1 MWTTHCAAAIGTF
14 MNNFKNKVIHFYK
27 YFVNKVCDNKYMK
40 KLKQLFVFLKA
51 PLVLLNH
58 EGTFYIWPVFMII
71 CGLVPCVVCVFNGNY
86 KQVFVDGSFYTYA
99 IGILMPLI
107 FDALISFVI
116 SKRSRRSKMSFVQL
130 KAVYILFAFLIVL
143 ISSIAYGSVA
153 KASIWLQI
161 IIFLATSII
170 AFLLYLCIHMTEF
183 HTFVKDYDDKDY
195 YIEQKSIINK
205 LNDFVIEKKVDGDG
219 VKL

>member
-1 MWTTHCAAAIGTF
+1 MSIL
-14 MNNFKNKVIHFYK
+14 
-27 YFVNKVCDNKYMK
+27 
-40 KLKQLFVFLKA
+40 LKQLFSFLTA
-51 PLVLLNH
+51 PLILLKH
-58 EGTFYIWPVFMII
+58 EGTFYIWPVFMVI
-71 CGLVPCVVCVFNGNY
+71 CGLVPCVVCIFNANY
-86 KQVFVDGSFYTYA
+86 TQVFIDGSFYTYA

-116 SKRSRRSKMSFVQL
+116 SKRSKKNKISFVQL
-130 KAVYILFAFLIVL
+130 KAVYILFAFLIAL
-143 ISSIAYGSVA
+143 ISSIAYGSAA

-195 YIEQKSIINK
+195 NTEQKSIINK
-205 LNDFVIEKKVDGDG
+205 FNDFVTERKVDGDG
-219 VKL
+219 ITL